1 VPPGRR
7 IEEPARLF
15 DRDGALLADSLR
27 LTGPGG
33 QIEIEVLPPARASGP
48 MGDLLADLYD
58 RVVGLLPEGHSLP
71 LYHET
76 AGQRVTD
83 YPEVGRALVG
93 EAASAVRSDGAG
105 GMVLSVAVPV
115 QRYRQVL
122 GALLLS
128 TDGRRIDEAVRAVR
142 FDILEVFGVALA
154 VTVLLSLY
162 LAGTIARPIHRLAE
176 AAERVRHGQGRQ
188 TAIPD
193 FGRRRD
199 EIGDLAGA
207 LREMTEALW
216 QRMDAIERFAA
227 DVAHEIKNPLTSLRS
242 AVETVARIEDP
253 EQQRKLMGIILD
265 DVQRL
270 DRLISDISDASRLDA
285 ELSRAETAPVDLAN
299 MLGALAGVHEATAGD
314 RRGPRLELDI
324 APHQEL
330 RVRGIESRLAQVMG
344 NLIGNAV
351 SFSPPDGV
359 IRIAAWRDGAFVR
372 VTVADDGPGIPPGK
386 LAAIFDRFYSERPA
400 GEKFGTHSG
409 LGLSISKQIVE
420 AQGGTIIAENRQ
432 DEAGR
437 ILGAR
442 FVAATP
448 GQVGARWRAAAGA
461 AVRAHALRRARR
473 RRRPDPRPVRQRQ
486 VGPGAAPDRRRR
498 APRRRRPDR
507 AAPPRRRRRRRR
519 AGRRPGGGARPD
531 RAARGRYPAGAER
544 GRGDARPGPRPGP
557 ARPGRA
563 VARAGGVDVPR
574 RRPAGAGAR
583 SLRRLGRR
591 QGSPCPAHPAGG
603 YNAAGMRNS

>member
-1 VPPGRR
+1 MTVRAEPRLDRAGERPIRSGVRESPAVRAPPVRPAVAPGQVAERAAARPRRRARLSPLTRR
-7 IEEPARLF
+7 ILTLNVLALAIPVVGLLYLDDYRANMVDSEIEALRTVGEMFAGALGSGGVASDPLGEERLSVETTRHMVRRLADASKSRARLF

-33 QIEIEVLPPARASGP
+33 QIEIEVLPPERAKGP
-48 MGDLLADLYD
+48 MGDLLAHLYD

-76 AGQRVTD
+76 AGQRVAD

-142 FDILEVFGVALA
+142 FDILRVFGVALA

-253 EQQRKLMGIILD
+253 GQQRKLMGIILD

-270 DRLISDISDASRLDA
+270 DRLISDISEASRLDA
-285 ELSRAETAPVDLAN
+285 ELSRAETAPVDLAS

-314 RRGPRLELDI
+314 RHGPRLELDI
-324 APHQEL
+324 APHQNL

-359 IRIAAWRDGAFVR
+359 IRLAAWRDGAFVR
-372 VTVADDGPGIPPGK
+372 ITVADDGPGIPPGK

-420 AQGGTIIAENRQ
+420 AQGGTIVAENRQ

-442 FVAATP
+442 FV
-448 GQVGARWRAAAGA
+448 VS
-461 AVRAHALRRARR
+461 L
-473 RRRPDPRPVRQRQ
+473 
-486 VGPGAAPDRRRR
+486 
-498 APRRRRPDR
+498 
-507 AAPPRRRRRRRR
+507 
-519 AGRRPGGGARPD
+519 
-531 RAARGRYPAGAER
+531 PAG
-544 GRGDARPGPRPGP
+544 
-557 ARPGRA
+557 
-563 VARAGGVDVPR
+563 
-574 RRPAGAGAR
+574 
-583 SLRRLGRR
+583 
-591 QGSPCPAHPAGG
+591 
-603 YNAAGMRNS
+603 

>member
-1 VPPGRR
+1 MTVRAEPRLDRAGERPIRSGVRESPAVRALPVRPVAPPGQVAERAAARPRRRARLSPLTRR
-7 IEEPARLF
+7 ILTLNVLALAIPVVGLLYLDEYRANMVDSEIEALRTVGEIFAGALGSGGVASDPLGEERLSVETTRHMVRRLADASKSRARLF

-48 MGDLLADLYD
+48 MGDLLAHLYD
-58 RVVGLLPEGHSLP
+58 RVVGLLPEGRPLP

-76 AGQRVTD
+76 AGQRVAD

-93 EAASAVRSDGAG
+93 EAANAVRSDGAG

-142 FDILEVFGVALA
+142 FDILQVFGVALA

-242 AVETVARIEDP
+242 AVETVARVEDP

-270 DRLISDISDASRLDA
+270 DRLISDISEASRLDA

-359 IRIAAWRDGAFVR
+359 IRLAAWRDGAFVR
-372 VTVADDGPGIPPGK
+372 VTIADDGPGIPPGK

-420 AQGGTIIAENRQ
+420 AQGGTIAAENRQ

-442 FVAATP
+442 FV
-448 GQVGARWRAAAGA
+448 VS
-461 AVRAHALRRARR
+461 L
-473 RRRPDPRPVRQRQ
+473 
-486 VGPGAAPDRRRR
+486 
-498 APRRRRPDR
+498 
-507 AAPPRRRRRRRR
+507 
-519 AGRRPGGGARPD
+519 
-531 RAARGRYPAGAER
+531 PAG
-544 GRGDARPGPRPGP
+544 
-557 ARPGRA
+557 
-563 VARAGGVDVPR
+563 
-574 RRPAGAGAR
+574 
-583 SLRRLGRR
+583 
-591 QGSPCPAHPAGG
+591 
-603 YNAAGMRNS
+603 